1 MRRFFDPSASLLTPK
16 DLVCTFTGKKPE
28 ELALPKRA
36 VVAVS
41 GSDIRFLRRNPSA
54 KLLDA
59 WAPFRRIYRLEEK
72 ETILTK
78 SWYGGPNIAS
88 LVEELSAFGVCEF
101 CLWGYV
107 GGISLGTLYRRHRS
121 LPPGPSEK
129 KVFLIII
136 SMIKKIR
143 SFRSGRMSGVHMPI
157 CKEFTAGI
165 VWSCDAIYRET
176 RQKLERCRRA
186 GVLGVEMEVA
196 SFYAVCR
203 AKGLRGA
210 AFLVVSDLFR
220 DDGTWVPGFSTPEF
234 ISGAKRLGAFLQ
246 EHAIV

>member
-1 MRRFFDPSASLLTPK
+1 MRQFFDPSPPLLLPS

-28 ELALPKRA
+28 ELVLPKRA
-36 VVAVS
+36 IIVVS
-41 GSDIRFLRRNPSA
+41 SDDIRFLRRQVSA
-54 KLLDA
+54 ELLDA
-59 WAPFRRIYRLEEK
+59 WAPFRRIYRLEKK

-78 SWYGGPNIAS
+78 TWYGGPNIAS
-88 LVEELSAFGVCEF
+88 LVEEISAFGVCEF

-107 GGISLGTLYRRHRS
+107 GGVSVGLSIGDIVIASGALREEGVSHHYLDDREDTVS
-121 LPPGPSEK
+121 SEWAREW
-129 KVFLIII
+129 
-136 SMIKKIR
+136 SSR
-143 SFRSGRMSGVHMPI
+143 AS
-157 CKEFTAGI
+157 CKGFTAGI

-176 RQKLERCRRA
+176 RQKLERCRRT

-196 SFYAVCR
+196 SFYAVCQ
-203 AKGLRGA
+203 AKGLRGV

-234 ISGAKRLGAFLQ
+234 SKGAKRLGTFLR